1 MTPLVRRRRH
11 LCSVV
16 RVAAAVTILAGI
28 ALHLAAGDIQ
38 AQVPTRLAYSVNA
51 ADSVGIFSV
60 SPGAGAL
67 NQLGTVQT
75 AAGPGAIAVDHSGRF
90 VYVANVEA
98 DRVSAFRIDGTGLA
112 SLGTVTA
119 NDPLTLALD
128 PTGRFLY
135 AADSGLGAI
144 SKFQIRTNGALTS
157 LGIEDAGLRAVAL
170 AVHPS
175 GRFLYC
181 VDGADARVLVFTIDV
196 ANGDLQP
203 LTSPLSGAPNPIALA
218 VEPRGR
224 FLYVLHDR
232 ENLLTVFRINPGT
245 GALTAIQSI
254 AVKNPAA
261 VAVER
266 MGRFLYVAS
275 PENNAVFAYG
285 ISQAQG
291 TLTFVGTEVL
301 IQPQPVSVTVDPTNR
316 VLYAV
321 SAAGRVTRLSI
332 DPATGVLTE
341 GPSLAGT
348 GRPLALAVAHPTER
362 FLYAR
367 GEPVLGGNEA
377 LQAFRISDANGA
389 LTLVDDFTL
398 EDTETELVLER
409 TGRFVY
415 VLNHNDAT
423 IDAFSIN
430 LSTGELTRIQTLALP
445 AQTTQASGLTVEPTG
460 RFLYVSCVCNTTNS
474 RIRAFR
480 IDAATGLLSDLG
492 GTGGDGNFLADASTS
507 DLTGRFL
514 YMSTF
519 NSNEI
524 QAFAINQATGLLTTL
539 GVTQAVSNGIASL
552 VMDPLG
558 RFVYATTL
566 TGYVHA
572 FRVST
577 ATGGLTSAGSLL
589 LESSGARGAGIDR
602 TGRFLYPVTR
612 GSGGSVYTFAIDQ
625 VSGELEESGVPPV
638 YLGDSNRGESAAVD
652 ATGRFLHVGHD
663 VLVGSAP
670 DGIMT
675 FRINPATGAVT
686 LTSGITS
693 FAPTS
698 LGTSG
703 PIR

>member
-1 MTPLVRRRRH
+1 MTRVVRRRRH
-11 LCSVV
+11 LCSLV
-16 RVAAAVTILAGI
+16 RVVAAVTILAGVS
-28 ALHLAAGDIQ
+28 LHLAAGDVH

-60 SPGAGAL
+60 SPTTGAL
-67 NQLGTVQT
+67 NQLGAVQT
-75 AAGPGAIAVDHSGRF
+75 AAGPRAIAVDHSGRF
-90 VYVANVEA
+90 VYVANAEA
-98 DRVSAFRIDGTGLA
+98 DRVSAFRIDGTGLVT
-112 SLGTVTA
+112 LGAVTA
-119 NDPLTLALD
+119 NDPLTLALE

-135 AADSGLGAI
+135 AADSDLGAI
-144 SKFQIRTNGALTS
+144 SKFQIRTNGVLAS
-157 LGIEDAGLRAVAL
+157 LGVEDAGLRAGAL

-181 VDGADARVLVFTIDV
+181 VDGADARVLVFAIDV

-203 LTSPLSGAPNPIALA
+203 LASPLSGASNPITLA

-224 FLYVLHDR
+224 LLYVLHDR
-232 ENLLTVFRINPGT
+232 ENLVTVFRINPGT
-245 GALTAIQSI
+245 GALTPIQSI
-254 AVKNPAA
+254 AVKNPVA

-266 MGRFLYVAS
+266 TGRFLYIAS
-275 PENNAVFAYG
+275 PENNAMLAYG
-285 ISQAQG
+285 ISQAHG
-291 TLTFVGTEVL
+291 TLTYVTAEVL

-321 SAAGRVTRLSI
+321 SVGGRVTRLAI
-332 DPATGVLTE
+332 DPATGVMTE
-341 GPSLAGT
+341 GPSLPGT
-348 GRPLALAVAHPTER
+348 GSPLALAVAHPTER

-367 GEPVLGGNEA
+367 GEPVLGENEA

-389 LTLVDDFTL
+389 LTPVDDFTL
-398 EDTETELVLER
+398 ADTETELALER

-423 IDAFSIN
+423 IDAFTIN
-430 LSTGELTRIQTLALP
+430 LSTGALTAIQTLALP
-445 AQTTQASGLTVEPTG
+445 DQATQASGLTVEPTG

-480 IDAATGLLSDLG
+480 INATTGLLTSLG
-492 GTGGDGNFLADASTS
+492 GTGGDGNFLANASTS

-514 YMSTF
+514 YMTTL

-524 QAFAINQATGLLTTL
+524 EAFAINQATGLLTLL
-539 GVTQAVSNGIASL
+539 GVTPAVSNGIGSL

-558 RFVYATTL
+558 RFLYATTL

-572 FRVST
+572 FRVSA
-577 ATGGLTSAGSLL
+577 ATGALTSAGSLL
-589 LESSGARGAGIDR
+589 LENSGARGAGIDR
-602 TGRFLYPVTR
+602 TGRFLFPVTR
-612 GSGGSVYTFAIDQ
+612 GDGGSVHTFAIDQ

-638 YLGDSNRGESAAVD
+638 YLGDFDRGESAAVD

-663 VLVGSAP
+663 VLIGSEP

-675 FRINPATGAVT
+675 FRINPATGAVA
-686 LTSGITS
+686 LTSDLTS

-698 LGTSG
+698 LGTTG